1 MLGSSCSGVLAC
13 SGVGRAALGK
23 RDRKVE
29 VGNSRGASQ
38 PAVASGG
45 SAQPA
50 LQELVDEIIQ
60 LGHMPTQSKNAGIAE
75 KRLARRLIYVR
86 NGIRRAGKAK
96 KLSPEQEAE
105 LEALQQEPRDV
116 RAQGGDTGTAIRR
129 RPAAR
134 NAEEDRRLSRRTD
147 AS

>member
-1 MLGSSCSGVLAC
+1 MT
-13 SGVGRAALGK
+13 REQEAAF
-23 RDRKVE
+23 D
-29 VGNSRGASQ
+29 NFAQASGASQ

-45 SAQPA
+45 AARPA

-60 LGHMPTQSKNAGIAE
+60 LGHMPTQSKNASIEE

-86 NGIRRAGKAK
+86 DGIRGAGKAK

-105 LEALQQEPRDV
+105 LEALQEAPRDA

-129 RPAAR
+129 RPAAT

>member
-1 MLGSSCSGVLAC
+1 MVGSSGSGCLAW
-13 SGVGRAALGK
+13 SGAGTR
-23 RDRKVE
+23 RW
-29 VGNSRGASQ
+29 
-38 PAVASGG
+38 PWCGG
-45 SAQPA
+45 

-60 LGHMPTQSKNAGIAE
+60 LGHMPTQSKNASIEE
-75 KRLARRLIYVR
+75 KRLARRLVYVR

-96 KLSPEQEAE
+96 KLSLEQEAE

>member
-1 MLGSSCSGVLAC
+1 MTKEQE
-13 SGVGRAALGK
+13 AALENLPK
-23 RDRKVE
+23 A
-29 VGNSRGASQ
+29 SGASR
-38 PAVASGG
+38 PGVASGG
-45 SAQPA
+45 AGQTAQ
-50 LQELVDEIIQ
+50 QKLVNEIIK
-60 LGHMPTQSKNAGIAE
+60 LGHMPTQSKFASIEE

-96 KLSPEQEAE
+96 KLPPKQEAE

>member
-1 MLGSSCSGVLAC
+1 MRTS
-13 SGVGRAALGK
+13 
-23 RDRKVE
+23 
-29 VGNSRGASQ
+29 GNSRFELRHAWPKQ
-38 PAVASGG
+38 EKELIRKVWAR
-45 SAQPA
+45 PA
-50 LQELVDEIIQ
+50 LRELVDEIIQ
-60 LGHMPTQSKNAGIAE
+60 LGHMPTHSKNASFEE

-86 NGIRRAGKAK
+86 NGLRRARKAK

-129 RPAAR
+129 RPAAT